1 MSVHTF
7 SCLDGHTCGNPVRLV
22 SGGGPLLK
30 GATMSERRLDFLA
43 NHDWIRK
50 ALMFEPRGHDVMSGS
65 ILYPPTRADCDIG
78 ILFIEVSGCLPMCG
92 HGTIGTVTMA
102 VENGLVAPA
111 TPGVLN
117 IDAPAGRVVAR
128 YEQKDRFVESVRIT
142 NVASYLAATDVTVD
156 VPGIGELTFDIAY
169 GGNYYAILEPQKNF
183 AGLEFDVGRRRA
195 APVADRAP
203 AGQREDP
210 AGPSRERDDPRRE
223 PRHVDR
229 QAARPARPC
238 PQRGVLRRQGD
249 RPVPLR
255 HRHVGAHGP
264 ARRQGPAQG
273 RRRLRAREHHRLAVR
288 RPRRGLGAGSATTRR
303 SCRRSP
309 AGRASTASTPSSS
322 TTATPSPT
330 ASRSLGFCRPE
341 RRSAAKDRG
350 ALLCRTAILAIRW
363 RRTGKRLRFLAQ
375 ADRPA
380 ATRRAQENP
389 VAGVSGNAAA
399 GT

>member
-65 ILYPPTRADCDIG
+65 ILYPPTRDDCDIA

-128 YEQKDRFVESVRIT
+128 YEQPDRFVESVRIT
-142 NVASYLAATDVTVD
+142 NVASYLAATDVVID
-156 VPGIGELTFDIAY
+156 VPGLGELSFDIAY

-183 AGLEFDVGRRRA
+183 AGLESMSAGDVLRLSPVVRRLINEKFQPVHPENGTIRGVSHVMWTGKPRDSRAHARNAVFYGDKAIDRSPCGTGTSARMAQLVGRGKLAVGDDFVHESIIGSLFDGRVEGSAQVGNYA
-195 APVADRAP
+195 AIVPSI
-203 AGQREDP
+203 AGWARQHGINTIFVDSRDP
-210 AGPSRERDDPRRE
+210 F
-223 PRHVDR
+223 
-229 QAARPARPC
+229 
-238 PQRGVLRRQGD
+238 
-249 RPVPLR
+249 
-255 HRHVGAHGP
+255 AHGF
-264 ARRQGPAQG
+264 Q
-273 RRRLRAREHHRLAVR
+273 V
-288 RPRRGLGAGSATTRR
+288 
-303 SCRRSP
+303 
-309 AGRASTASTPSSS
+309 
-322 TTATPSPT
+322 
-330 ASRSLGFCRPE
+330 
-341 RRSAAKDRG
+341 
-350 ALLCRTAILAIRW
+350 
-363 RRTGKRLRFLAQ
+363 
-375 ADRPA
+375 
-380 ATRRAQENP
+380 
-389 VAGVSGNAAA
+389 
-399 GT
+399 